1 MDDRTIRA
9 AILIPHVIWP
19 NVGESTSGEWVP
31 MHVHDEEI
39 EAIADQIIN
48 FARARV
54 TLDPIPLGAPRTA
67 EELHA
72 ECGQMITAEG
82 IGGDEAMR
90 LFTEVLDPAS
100 LSVDYRRY
108 LSFVPAAPTETSVLF
123 DLAVGASSIYGGS
136 WIEGAGAVFAE
147 NQALAWLVELTG
159 MPTDSGG
166 VFVPGGTMGNL
177 AAMVAARDDAA
188 VRRGG
193 RPDRWAFIASKQ
205 THSSVQSMA
214 SIMDADVI
222 KIDVDDDYRLTGSE
236 VAAALDVHGDRVAAV
251 ITTAGTTN
259 LGIIDDLRGIGEVC
273 QERNVWMHVDGAYG
287 GAALASPRHRPLFD
301 GIEMADSFIVDPHK
315 WLFAPFD
322 CCALI
327 YRDVDAARRSH
338 AQSAGYLSFLD
349 AWGDWNP
356 SDFGVHLTRR
366 TRGLPFW
373 FSLAVHGTDAYA
385 DAIDVTMDLAAY
397 AAAQVQAADH
407 LSLLTD
413 PVLSVV
419 VFARRN
425 RLCGSVTPQRRT
437 LLSVLFREPAHNAGR
452 HRQHHR
458 TPNTAL
464 GRHRMGTEID
474 PSPDGSTKPDDQTQ
488 DVHHHARTGDDRVE
502 TDDGRIVTL
511 CGLHLPRPRPGA
523 IKLPCCDLCAL
534 AMGGPCR

>member
-1 MDDRTIRA
+1 MHGYSRGMDDRTIRA

-19 NVGESTSGEWVP
+19 NVGES
-31 MHVHDEEI
+31 
-39 EAIADQIIN
+39 
-48 FARARV
+48 
-54 TLDPIPLGAPRTA
+54 PLGAPRTA

-222 KIDVDDDYRLTGSE
+222 KVDVDDDYRLTGSE

-397 AAAQVQAADH
+397 ATAQVQAADH
-407 LSLLTD
+407 LTLLTD

-419 VFARRN
+419 VFARD
-425 RLCGSVTPQRRT
+425 GWTSEQYQQWSEAVMHEGPRRT
-437 LLSVLFREPAHNAGR
+437 SRP
-452 HRQHHR
+452 
-458 TPNTAL
+458 TP
-464 GRHRMGTEID
+464 RRSRMI
-474 PSPDGSTKPDDQTQ
+474 
-488 DVHHHARTGDDRVE
+488 
-502 TDDGRIVTL
+502 
-511 CGLHLPRPRPGA
+511 RPRMCTTTPA
-523 IKLPCCDLCAL
+523 PVMTESRPMTAESSRCA
-534 AMGGPCR
+534 ACICRGRGQAQSNCRVVICARWRWAAPAAEAELR